1 MHIAVE
7 GPIGA
12 GKTTLADQLATYLER
27 ERRGPV
33 RLSLENYQR
42 NAFLADFYADPE
54 RWALPA
60 QLDFLVS
67 RHKQLEALP
76 ATRDEVVVA
85 DHTLLK
91 DRIFADLVLKDR
103 ELALYRE
110 IADAMPAAGSR
121 PTLILYL
128 DIDTDTLLS
137 RIAKRGRDFEQTIT
151 ADYLHALHQLY
162 QRYLALSDVPVL
174 TVDADLADPGSDEQ
188 LAALWQR
195 ILRAHPSS
203 TRQ

>member
-1 MHIAVE
+1 MHIAIE

-12 GKTTLADQLATYLER
+12 GKTTLARQLAAYLRQQTR
-27 ERRGPV
+27 ETV

-67 RHKQLEALP
+67 RHRQLEALTP
-76 ATRDEVVVA
+76 AAGTITVA

-91 DRIFADLVLKDR
+91 DRIFAELVLKGR

-110 IADAMPAAGSR
+110 VADAMPAGGSR
-121 PTLILYL
+121 PTLIVYL
-128 DIDTDTLLS
+128 DADTSTLLT
-137 RIAKRGRDFEQTIT
+137 RIAERGRDFEAAIT
-151 ADYLHALHQLY
+151 AEY
-162 QRYLALSDVPVL
+162 LSDLHRLYRDHLATLHVPVL
-174 TVDADLADPGSDEQ
+174 TVEASRVEPGSPAQ
-188 LAALWQR
+188 LAALWQH
-195 ILRAHPSS
+195 ICRAHQHTPD
-203 TRQ
+203 